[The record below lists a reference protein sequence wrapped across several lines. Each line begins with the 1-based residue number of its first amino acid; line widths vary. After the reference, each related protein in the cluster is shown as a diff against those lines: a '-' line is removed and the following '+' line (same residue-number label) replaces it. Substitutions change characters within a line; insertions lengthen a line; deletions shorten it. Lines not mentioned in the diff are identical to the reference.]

1 MRFSDFLTG
10 LGRPIYYQP
19 ELTHITGALT
29 AGIFICNLVQ
39 WTGKQKDAAG
49 WIYKTQDELFAE
61 TGLSRREQETAR
73 KILKDRHLLEE
84 VKRGTPARLYYR
96 VNLDALNDAVDD
108 YLASKDGGN
117 RQTVEAET
125 AAVECPNPPRS
136 IGENRHAIPEYT
148 PEVTQKELQ
157 RDTAASGGARLARP
171 SPLPPIAY
179 KEPTITG
186 PSPEVTAMLAEAKA
200 HVRAI
205 AASRSR
211 RT

>member
-96 VNLDALNDAVDD
+96 VNLDTLNDAVDD